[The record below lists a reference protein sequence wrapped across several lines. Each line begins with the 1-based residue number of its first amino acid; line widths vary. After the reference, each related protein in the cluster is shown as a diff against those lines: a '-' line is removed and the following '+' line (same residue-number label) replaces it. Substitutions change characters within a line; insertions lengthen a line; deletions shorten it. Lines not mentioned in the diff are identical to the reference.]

1 MRCKATPAL
10 LLAGVLAGGARPAVG
25 QAAADTGVA
34 LLPVRMDDGAMQ
46 SEGVRRADMERR
58 RDPFLSPFRDSDA
71 PAERA
76 RPRGLAGI
84 GVDELT
90 LHGLVRIGDDYM
102 AVLES
107 GNGRSHL
114 LRGGET
120 LFDGSVRS
128 VTAAGVVILRRGRDG
143 APGPDERI
151 VRLTLGAAGAGEP

>member
-34 LLPVRMDDGAMQ
+34 LLPVSMDDDVVR
-46 SEGVRRADMERR
+46 SEGVRRADLEGR

-90 LHGLVRIGDDYM
+90 LHGLVRFGGDYI

-107 GNGRSHL
+107 GNGRSYL

-128 VTAAGVVILRRGRDG
+128 VTAAGVVILRRGRAG
-143 APGPDERI
+143 TPAPNGRT
-151 VRLTLGAAGAGEP
+151 VRLTLSAAGAGGP

>member
-1 MRCKATPAL
+1 MRRRKATPAL

-25 QAAADTGVA
+25 QAADTGVA
-34 LLPVRMDDGAMQ
+34 LLPARMDDGVMQ
-46 SEGVRRADMERR
+46 PEGVRRADMEAR

-90 LHGLVRIGDDYM
+90 LRGLVRIGGDYM

-107 GNGRSHL
+107 GNGRSHV

-143 APGPDERI
+143 TPGPDERI